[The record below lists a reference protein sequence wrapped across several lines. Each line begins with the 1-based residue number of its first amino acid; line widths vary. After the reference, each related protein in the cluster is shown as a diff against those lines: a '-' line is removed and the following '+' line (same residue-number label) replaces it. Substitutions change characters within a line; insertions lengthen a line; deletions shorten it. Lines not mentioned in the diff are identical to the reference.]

1 MSEQAEAESSTVTM
15 VEETSFGVAPTSGWT
30 QMQPNPGGIQNFEA
44 SFSTVERDPLSKN
57 AAMEKGDNVGLD
69 AAVTL
74 AMDWNK
80 DTADIVCGGAFRTA
94 AKHPGNTGQSKFRP
108 SAVTS
113 TGYTVASLGALTA
126 NLLIH
131 AKGFATAANN
141 GVKVVAASSTSTEIK
156 ASGLTAEASPP
167 SNVTVDVVGYQGAS
181 GELGL
186 DSSGDL
192 TSTTINLTTLG
203 IVPGMWIRI
212 GDPSAGAAFA
222 FATAAYNGR
231 AKVKAVSST
240 KLTLERR
247 SWTVAS
253 ADPGTS
259 KTIRIFIPRLYRT
272 VPTNHADYR
281 KPTYQLEIEDIG
293 AGPGAAATYMY
304 ATGMGVA
311 SLELSAPLESKIVS
325 TVAFVGKDVE
335 DPVLV
340 ASRKTG
346 PSTAYEP
353 LAANLVDT
361 STDLKEVRVTD
372 STGELVAEVNSWTFT
387 HNNNLKAQKVQGVF
401 GANRLIWGKNQPSL
415 SMEVYWTNH
424 ELTKARRDNRELQ
437 FDAWV
442 QNDQFGF
449 CLDMPYVALRGGAR
463 SYQANESIMISLD
476 IPGFRDP
483 TTNTTIGMSIFGYL
497 PA

>member
-15 VEETSFGVAPTSGWT
+15 VEETSFGVAPTTGWT
-30 QMQPNPGGIQNFEA
+30 QMQPNPGGINGFEA
-44 SFSTVERDPLSKN
+44 SFTTVERDPLSKN
-57 AAMEKGDNVGLD
+57 AAMEAGDNVGLD
-69 AAVTL
+69 AAL
-74 AMDWNK
+74 SLQMDWNK
-80 DTADIVCGGAFRTA
+80 DTADIICGGAFRTA

-108 SAVTS
+108 TAVTS
-113 TGYTVASLGALTA
+113 TGYTVGSLGALTA
-126 NLLIH
+126 GYLIY
-131 AKGFATAANN
+131 ARGFSTAANN
-141 GVKVVAASSTSTEIK
+141 GLKVVGASSTGTEIK

-167 SNVTVDVVGYQGAS
+167 ANATVDVVGIQGGS
-181 GELGL
+181 GEISM
-186 DSSGDL
+186 DANGDL
-192 TSTTINLTTLG
+192 NTTGVSWITSG
-203 IVPGMWIRI
+203 VVVGMAIRI
-212 GDPSAGAAFA
+212 GNTALGAAFG

-231 AKVKAVSST
+231 AIVKAVTAT

-247 SWTVAS
+247 SWTVGSLDA
-253 ADPGTS
+253 GTG
-259 KTIRIFIPRLYRT
+259 KTIQVFIPRLFRT

-281 KPTYQLEIEDIG
+281 KPTYQLEVEDLG
-293 AGPGAAATYMY
+293 AGPAAAATYTY
-304 ATGMGVA
+304 GTGMGVG

-325 TVAFVGKDVE
+325 TVSFIGKDVE

-340 ASRKTG
+340 ANRKTG
-346 PSTAYEP
+346 PSTAYDP
-353 LAANLVDT
+353 LAAALVDT

-415 SMEVYWTNH
+415 TMEAYWINH
-424 ELTKARRDNRELQ
+424 ELTKARRDNRDLQ

-442 QNDQFGF
+442 QNHEFGF
-449 CLDMPYVALRGGAR
+449 CLDMPNVRLRGGSR

-483 TTNTTIGMSIFGYL
+483 VSNTVVRMSIFGYL